1 MLPSWNFAGLVL
13 LCPVWLCFCSAGR
26 YTPFINLQ
34 RTCFCV
40 CCVWSCFASAG
51 RYTPP
56 SPLPIELQR
65 TCSFLCP
72 ICSCFASCDSCSN
85 VLCRTKKI
93 VNMLPKEH
101 HRQNRQKESQQII
114 GGGSQTGAQRER
126 EKERSAFSHP
136 LYPPYQEPGGRSQPT
151 VPRG

>member
-1 MLPSWNFAGLVL
+1 MFFCVLYGCVFVVQDVIPPSSIFKGLVFVCAVYGHVL
-13 LCPVWLCFCSAGR
+13 LVQDAIL
-26 YTPFINLQ
+26 L
-34 RTCFCV
+34 
-40 CCVWSCFASAG
+40 
-51 RYTPP
+51 PP
-56 SPLPIELQR
+56 SLPIELQR
-65 TCSFLCP
+65 TCFFLCP

-126 EKERSAFSHP
+126 EREAHFPTLFTPRTKSRAVGPSP
-136 LYPPYQEPGGRSQPT
+136 LSPGDN
-151 VPRG
+151 